1 MTADD
6 GKDNPLGFKKM
17 ELTVII
23 CTLNPKRHNFLRVL
37 EALRNQTLDMQ
48 EWALLVIDNA
58 SSEPLQDCW
67 DFSWHP
73 HARVVRENQPGV
85 AAARRRAIIET
96 TTDLIVYVDD
106 DNVLA
111 ENYLFEA
118 AKIKHEWK
126 MLGIWGSGRILPEFE
141 VEPRDDFIE
150 FLPSLA
156 LREVNGAR
164 WTNTY
169 PSASLLP
176 EITPWGAGQCVRT
189 EVARAYYRAE
199 DLSTIQMSSPAL
211 FAQLRG
217 RTTEDVEICLFAC
230 SVGWGIGIFP
240 HLKVTHLITRE
251 RLTEEYLLKI
261 REFTGASNVLVEYK
275 WHGIVPRN
283 PYSLRGMMHFVWHTL
298 VTRGF
303 RRRMYFG
310 SVRARLRARSIISAS
325 RTNTR
330 RGKD

>member
-1 MTADD
+1 
-6 GKDNPLGFKKM
+6 M
-17 ELTVII
+17 ELTVVI
-23 CTLNPKRHNFLRVL
+23 CAHNPKRHNFLRVL
-37 EALRNQTLDMQ
+37 EALRHQTLAMQ

-73 HARVVRENQPGV
+73 HARVVRENQPGL
-85 AAARRRAIIET
+85 AAARRRAIIEI
-96 TTDLIVYVDD
+96 TTDLAVYVDD

-118 AKIKHEWK
+118 TRIKHEWK
-126 MLGIWGSGRILPEFE
+126 LLGIWGSGRILPEFE
-141 VEPRDDFIE
+141 VEPRDDFKE
-150 FLPSLA
+150 FLPILT
-156 LREVNGAR
+156 LREVDSAR

-169 PSASLLP
+169 PSAGLLP

-199 DLSTIQMSSPAL
+199 ELSTIQLSSPAL

-230 SVGWGIGIFP
+230 SQGLGIGIFP
-240 HLKVTHLITRE
+240 QLQVTHLITRE

-261 REFTGASNVLVEYK
+261 CEFTGASNMVVEYK

-298 VTRGF
+298 VTRRF
-303 RRRMYFG
+303 RRQMHFG
-310 SVRARLRARSIISAS
+310 HVRARLRARSIINAG
-325 RTNTR
+325 RINAR